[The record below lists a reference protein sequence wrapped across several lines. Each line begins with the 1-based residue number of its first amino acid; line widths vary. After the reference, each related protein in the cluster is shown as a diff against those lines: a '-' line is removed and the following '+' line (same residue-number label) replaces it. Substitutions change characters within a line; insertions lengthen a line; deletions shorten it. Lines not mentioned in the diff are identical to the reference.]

1 MSLVDGEP
9 DPQSAGARRASQSV
23 APTATPAS
31 EISQQSNREPA
42 RNATRATAKRRAID
56 NERAIHV
63 VSENSST
70 RDSALTSDA
79 SAEHSKH
86 LKLDITDESMD
97 SDYREALRILK
108 DNPPEQRLEIHMPLP
123 MYVRL
128 QDAYSLLKLETNI
141 SDDQRYPYLSYN
153 SLTETVTV
161 VTVPN
166 YAHEVARNIVPL
178 GSTTTDD
185 FDDGGVVYNTAID
198 ASSGVTIASEVGIS
212 QSYKSLCDA
221 KDVWINGHHVKVCIL
236 VYVNEL
242 SRFRNP
248 RTAYHG
254 IEDVRTEITTM
265 KQNAAEQMR
274 RHESHG
280 YYGPIVY
287 RRHKWAGE
295 LNEAFIEIWRPGNS
309 SPDRYELIKDGFA
322 CHNLPANLGINMSD
336 MVNYGAWEAAGTQD
350 REIPRFRRFIRSST
364 N

>member
-1 MSLVDGEP
+1 MS
-9 DPQSAGARRASQSV
+9 
-23 APTATPAS
+23 PTV
-31 EISQQSNREPA
+31 SNMPP
-42 RNATRATAKRRAID
+42 
-56 NERAIHV
+56 V
-63 VSENSST
+63 
-70 RDSALTSDA
+70 
-79 SAEHSKH
+79 
-86 LKLDITDESMD
+86 TDESMD
-97 SDYREALRILK
+97 SDYREALRLLK

-128 QDAYSLLKLETNI
+128 QDAYSELKLETNI

-166 YAHEVARNIVPL
+166 SVHEVAVYELNLMFESAAEYLSKHQPGLYPNIVLL

-185 FDDGGVVYNTAID
+185 FDDAYAQSIKQPDGGVVYND
-198 ASSGVTIASEVGIS
+198 ANSEVTIASEVGTS

-221 KDVWINGHHVKVCIL
+221 KDVWIDGHYVKVCIL

-242 SRFRNP
+242 SQFRNP
-248 RTAYHG
+248 STAYHG

-265 KQNAAEQMR
+265 KQSAAEQMR

-280 YYGPIVY
+280 YYGPIIY

-295 LNEAFIEIWRPGNS
+295 LNEVFIEIWRRGNS
-309 SPDRYELIKDGFA
+309 SPHRYELIKDGFA
-322 CHNLPANLGINMSD
+322 CHNLPTNLGINMSD
-336 MVNYGAWEAAGTQD
+336 MVTDEAWEVAGALD
-350 REIPRFRRFIRSST
+350 REIRFDSARFMMRLRNAMLFTAQVRFRRFIRSST